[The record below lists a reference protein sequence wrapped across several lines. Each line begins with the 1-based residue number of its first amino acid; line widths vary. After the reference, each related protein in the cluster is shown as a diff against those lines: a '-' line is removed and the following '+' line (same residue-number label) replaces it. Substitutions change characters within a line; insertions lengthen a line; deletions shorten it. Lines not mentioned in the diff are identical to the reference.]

1 MSSILQLDS
10 VSKSI
15 GELVLF
21 ENVTLALRKGDKAA
35 LLGLNGVGKSTLLEI
50 AVGKQTQDEGSV
62 SILGGSTLA
71 YLPQE
76 PILPEGETIINT
88 LFLNKNEF
96 LKPIRNYE
104 EAFISGDVKR
114 IEKAVMEMDRLKLWD
129 IESRIHQILTRLDL
143 TDFNQKI
150 KELSGGQRKRVALA
164 NVLLSEPD
172 LLLLDEPTN
181 HLDLDV
187 IEWLEQFLM
196 QASQTLLMVTHD
208 RYFLDRVCNKTF
220 EIDNRQIFQYEGNY
234 SRFVTERGKRIELEQ
249 LESEKAQNLLRKEED
264 WMSRM
269 PKARSTKAKYRIDN
283 YYKLKGIVGKRRDEK
298 QMRLTVKAPRMGSKI
313 LVAKQIDFKWN
324 DSYYVKDFSYTFNRY
339 EKIGIIGDNG
349 SGKST
354 FIEILTGKLTPEKG
368 VLETG
373 ETIKIGYFRQEGI
386 TFDENMKVLDAVT
399 EIAEIIA
406 IADNTTISAS
416 QFLNYFLFPPQR
428 QHDPIYKLSG
438 GEKRRLYLCQVLMQ
452 KPNFL
457 ILDEPTND
465 LDIVSLQVLEEYLS
479 SFKGSVLVVTHDRY
493 FLDSIVDHLFVFSG
507 NGAIK
512 DFPGNYSAYFKWKG
526 EQQKPVEMVA
536 AKLKNEK
543 LTTGIRNNKLTF
555 KEKQELE
562 KLEMDIEALENE
574 KSEIENQLSSGKL
587 SSDDLLEKSN
597 RIGILMVE
605 LDNKTNRWLELSEKD

>member
-21 ENVTLALRKGDKAA
+21 ENVTLTLRKGDKAA
-35 LLGLNGVGKSTLLEI
+35 LLGLNGAGKSTLLEI
-50 AVGKQTQDEGSV
+50 AVGKQFQDEGSV

-76 PILPEGETIINT
+76 PILPEDESVINT
-88 LFLNKNEF
+88 LFLTKNEF
-96 LKPIRNYE
+96 LKPVRNYE

-114 IEKAVMEMDRLKLWD
+114 IEKAVLEMDRLKLWD
-129 IESRIHQILTRLDL
+129 IESRIHQILTRLDI
-143 TDFNQKI
+143 TDFEQKI

-164 NVLLSEPD
+164 NALLSEPD
-172 LLLLDEPTN
+172 LLILDEPTN

-208 RYFLDRVCNKTF
+208 RYFLDRVCNKIF
-220 EIDNRQIFQYEGNY
+220 EIDDRQIFQYEGNY
-234 SRFVTERGKRIELEQ
+234 SRFVTEREKRIELEQ

-283 YYKLKGIVGKRRDEK
+283 YYKLKGIAGKRRDEK

-354 FIEILTGKLTPEKG
+354 FIEILTGNLKPEKG
-368 VLETG
+368 ILETG

-386 TFDENMKVLDAVT
+386 NFDENMKVLDAVT
-399 EIAEIIA
+399 KIAEIIS
-406 IADNTTISAS
+406 IADTTTISAS

-479 SFKGSVLVVTHDRY
+479 SFKGCVLVVTHDRY
-493 FLDSIVDHLFVFSG
+493 FLDSIVDHLFIFSG

-512 DFPGNYSAYFKWKG
+512 DFPGNYSSYFEWKKKND
-526 EQQKPVEMVA
+526 KPVETTET
-536 AKLKNEK
+536 KQKKEK
-543 LTTGIRNNKLTF
+543 PKGLSDKNKLTY
-555 KEKQELE
+555 KEKQESE
-562 KLEMDIEALENE
+562 QLEMEIKALEDE
-574 KSEIENQLSSGKL
+574 KSEIESQLSSGKL
-587 SSDDLLEKSN
+587 SSDALLEKSN
-597 RIGILMVE
+597 RIGILMLE